1 MGYTLSL
8 IVSAN
13 NTYESSLKLPVNKVG
28 QEKAT
33 GQVLTVPIK
42 TKLALVCPFNPLD
55 GLIISVFSPKV
66 SPWMFRIWGLEGMMS
81 KQPGPKEEDNPGNA
95 LLYGAY
101 LYKMGKFSRRASS
114 QNLKIHILTQACV
127 G

>member
-8 IVSAN
+8 IISAN
-13 NTYESSLKLPVNKVG
+13 NTYESSLKLPVKVG

-42 TKLALVCPFNPLD
+42 TKLVLVCPFNPLD
-55 GLIISVFSPKV
+55 VSILSVFSPKV

-81 KQPGPKEEDNPGNA
+81 KQPGPNEEDTPGNP
-95 LLYGAY
+95 LLYGA
-101 LYKMGKFSRRASS
+101 
-114 QNLKIHILTQACV
+114 
-127 G
+127 

>member
-42 TKLALVCPFNPLD
+42 TKLVLVCPFNSLD
-55 GLIISVFSPKV
+55 VLILSVFSPKV
-66 SPWMFRIWGLEGMMS
+66 SPWMFRMSLEGMMS
-81 KQPGPKEEDNPGNA
+81 KPPGPNEEDNPGNA
-95 LLYGAY
+95 LLYGA
-101 LYKMGKFSRRASS
+101 
-114 QNLKIHILTQACV
+114 
-127 G
+127 

>member
-42 TKLALVCPFNPLD
+42 TKLVLVCPFNPLD
-55 GLIISVFSPKV
+55 VLILSIFSPKV

-81 KQPGPKEEDNPGNA
+81 NKPVNSQVLMKKIILETHYFMGPVSTKWANSVEGQVP
-95 LLYGAY
+95 
-101 LYKMGKFSRRASS
+101 R
-114 QNLKIHILTQACV
+114 I
-127 G
+127 